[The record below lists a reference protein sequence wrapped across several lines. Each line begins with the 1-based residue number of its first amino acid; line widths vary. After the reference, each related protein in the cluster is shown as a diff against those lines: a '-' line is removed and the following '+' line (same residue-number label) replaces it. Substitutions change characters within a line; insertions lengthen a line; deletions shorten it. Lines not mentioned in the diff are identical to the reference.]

1 MTFPKE
7 FLWGGATAANQC
19 EGAYLEDGKGLS
31 TADIMT
37 AATEDSP
44 RKITDGVIDGEYYPS
59 HRAVDHYHRFKED
72 IALFAEMGFKTY
84 RMSIAWSR
92 IFLNGDDEAPN
103 EAGLKH
109 YDEVFDTCLQ
119 YGMEPIVTLSHF
131 ETPLGLLKYGSWENR
146 KVIDY
151 FLHYCETVFKR
162 YKDKV
167 KYWLTFNE
175 INVLSTKP
183 WMAAGVHS
191 DDEQV
196 RMTTAFHQLLAS
208 AKAVQMAHEIDQAN
222 QVGMMYNGH
231 VAYPA
236 SSDPQ
241 DVQQTN
247 DFMHQMLFYV
257 DIQCR
262 GYYPAYKLKEFER
275 KGIVLPVQEGDLE
288 ELKNGTVDFVS
299 FSYYLT
305 HVVGKD
311 SPLSFTGLNGVKTG
325 YKNPH
330 LQTSQ
335 WGWAIDPAGLRYLCN
350 VLYDRY
356 ELPLIVVENGLG
368 AVDKVEED
376 GSIHDSYRI
385 DYVRDHLIE
394 LKKAID
400 IDGIPV
406 MGYTMWGPFDIISA
420 STGEMKKRYGFI
432 YVDVDNNGNGTFERK
447 KKDSFY
453 WYKRVI
459 ASNGEALD

>member
-37 AATEDSP
+37 AAAENSP
-44 RKITDGVIDGEYYPS
+44 RKITDGIIDGEYYPS

-92 IFLNGDDEAPN
+92 IFPNGDDEVPN

-119 YGMEPIVTLSHF
+119 YGIEPIVTLSHF

-151 FLHYCETVFKR
+151 FLRYCETVFKR

-241 DVQQTN
+241 DIQQTN
-247 DFMHQMLFYV
+247 DFMHQMLFYA

-262 GYYPAYKLKEFER
+262 GHYPAYKLKEFEL
-275 KGIVLPVQEGDLE
+275 KGIVLPVQDGDLE
-288 ELKNGTVDFVS
+288 ELKKGTVDFVS

-330 LQTSQ
+330 LQSSQ

-432 YVDVDNNGNGTFERK
+432 YVDVDNDGNGTFERR

-459 ASNGEALD
+459 ASNGEVLD